1 MSDRYPWAAEVLE
14 LLGAPPESVAKELE
28 ITYGDAWEVE
38 HDGLQVTIRRFATMD
53 RVSVSFELPGL
64 WLVADGAT
72 GVPATVR
79 ALLVGLR
86 ATQAA
91 LGEVAS

>member
-1 MSDRYPWAAEVLE
+1 MSDRYPWAAEVLA

-38 HDGLQVTIRRFATMD
+38 HDGLQVTIRRFAMD